1 MLVLTAVSLLMIPLS
16 LGLRENPAGAA
27 GLGGTAYTRA
37 RIYWRCSML
46 YARWHQL
53 GSFVGGWGAGRW
65 YDVEGNYDLV
75 WWASVGFGIIAAAI
89 HWFIREEPVAR
100 LAPSPA

>member
-1 MLVLTAVSLLMIPLS
+1 
-16 LGLRENPAGAA
+16 
-27 GLGGTAYTRA
+27 
-37 RIYWRCSML
+37 
-46 YARWHQL
+46 
-53 GSFVGGWGAGRW
+53 VGGWGAGRW

-75 WWASVGFGIIAAAI
+75 WWASVGFGFIAAAI